1 MLRTLCGLLQEDP
14 IITEVE
20 RRIARVT
27 QLPELNGEGLQI
39 LHYVDGQARR
49 PALLLSCTRVC
60 SLPCLAA
67 IWEVC
72 GHVGV
77 LLSWQACK
85 EGDAVCKLC

>member
-14 IITEVE
+14 VVTEIE

-49 PALLLSCTRVC
+49 PALLLLRPRVC

-67 IWEVC
+67 IW
-72 GHVGV
+72 
-77 LLSWQACK
+77 
-85 EGDAVCKLC
+85 